1 MVSVKEVP
9 AQQFV
14 EKLKEEL
21 KKSEKIKPPEWMK
34 FAKSGSH
41 RERPP
46 LQQDFWYVRAASLMR
61 RVALEGNVG
70 VERLRTYYG
79 GKKRR
84 GYKPAISK
92 RAGGGIIRKLFQQL
106 EAAGYVTKDKKGRKL
121 TPAGQKLLAQT
132 AKGMKK

>member
-21 KKSEKIKPPEWMK
+21 KKVEQVKPPEWIK

-46 LQQDFWYVRAASLMR
+46 QQKDFWYIRAASLLR
-61 RVALEGNVG
+61 RMAIEGNVG
-70 VERLRTYYG
+70 IARLRTFYG

-92 RAGGGIIRKLFQQL
+92 RAGGSILRKILQQL
-106 EAAGYVTKDKKGRKL
+106 ETAGFVAKDKKGRKL
-121 TPAGQKLLAQT
+121 TPKGQKLLSSV
-132 AKGMKK
+132 AKELKK

>member
-34 FAKSGSH
+34 FAKSGPH

-46 LQQDFWYVRAASLMR
+46 LQQDFWYIRAASLMR
-61 RVALEGNVG
+61 RVSIEGNVG

-106 EAAGYVTKDKKGRKL
+106 ETAGYVTKDKKGRKL
-121 TPAGQKLLAQT
+121 TPAGQKLLAQV

>member
-1 MVSVKEVP
+1 MVSVKEVESH
-9 AQQFV
+9 QFV

-21 KKSEKIKPPEWMK
+21 KKVEQVKPPKWIA
-34 FAKSGSH
+34 FAKTGSH

-46 LQQDFWYVRAASLMR
+46 LQKDFWYIRSASLMR
-61 RVALEGNVG
+61 RLAIEGNVG

-92 RAGGGIIRKLFQQL
+92 RAGGGNIRKIFQQL
-106 EAAGYVTKDKKGRKL
+106 EAAGLVTKGKKGRKL
-121 TPAGQKLLAQT
+121 TSQGQKLLSAV

>member
-1 MVSVKEVP
+1 MVSVKDVP
-9 AQQFV
+9 SQQFV

-21 KKSEKIKPPEWMK
+21 KKVEQIKPPEWIK

-46 LQQDFWYVRAASLMR
+46 QQSDFWYIRAASLMR
-61 RVALEGNVG
+61 RISIEGTVG

-92 RAGGGIIRKLFQQL
+92 RAGGGILRKLLQQL
-106 EAAGYVTKDKKGRKL
+106 EAAGFVAKDKKGRKL
-121 TPAGQKLLAQT
+121 TPKGQKFLSSV
-132 AKGMKK
+132 AKMVKK